1 MQIQPPELMPYDK
14 ERYVNDLSYRLLID
28 LENQGERHQRL
39 LHLLKLAPYPN
50 DNIQSHSTAQA
61 S

>member
-14 ERYVNDLSYRLLID
+14 DRYMNDLSYRLLVD
-28 LENQGERHQRL
+28 LDDIGERHQRL

-50 DNIQSHSTAQA
+50 DYVQSQGS
-61 S
+61 SES